1 MSAPETTVVAV
12 PNDLAEMVGTLSQ
25 MYHQGKRSEVLES
38 LALLVYDLSQE
49 TQNNAPTGDGD
60 DELDYRQSWDDIV
73 NLQVYVDTDIYGT
86 LDITPPLPP
95 PLAPEETIVQH
106 GEETE
111 AYLQSWMELA
121 KEISTYPDDLF
132 TRLWSTSE
140 LAQILKV
147 SVDQLRRARR
157 KNQLPLSI
165 KNLIV
170 DCVIYDGKRSRWF
183 VRPA

>member
-12 PNDLAEMVGTLSQ
+12 PIDLAEMVGTLSQ
-25 MYHQGKRSEVLES
+25 MYHQGKRNEVLES

-49 TQNNAPTGDGD
+49 DHVKSTATDS
-60 DELDYRQSWDDIV
+60 DEDLDYRQSWDDIV
-73 NLQVYVDTDIYGT
+73 SLQVYVDTDIYGT
-86 LDITPPLPP
+86 LDTSPPALPP
-95 PLAPEETIVQH
+95 FAPEETIVQH

-111 AYLQSWMELA
+111 VYLQSWMDLA

-140 LAQILKV
+140 LAQILSV